1 MIRTQVQ
8 LTDAQARSLKAQA
21 RLQDRSVADLVR
33 ESVADYLTRRGVE
46 DRDALVRRARELAGR
61 FRSGCRGLAE
71 EHDRHLDEAFDS

>member
-8 LTDAQARSLKAQA
+8 LTDVQARSLKEQA

-33 ESVADYLTRRGVE
+33 ESVTDYLIRHGAE

-61 FRSGCRGLAE
+61 FRSGCRDLAKG
-71 EHDRHLDEAFDS
+71 HDRHLDEAFDS

>member
-8 LTDAQARSLKAQA
+8 LTGAQARSLKAQA

-33 ESVADYLTRRGVE
+33 ESVAEYLTRRGVE
-46 DRDALVRRARELAGR
+46 DRDALVRRAHDLAGS
-61 FRSGCRGLAE
+61 FRSGCRDLAE

>member
-8 LTDAQARSLKAQA
+8 LTDAQARALKAQA

-33 ESVADYLTRRGVE
+33 ESVADYLTRHGGE
-46 DRDALVRRARELAGR
+46 DRDALVRRAHELAGR
-61 FRSGCRGLAE
+61 FRSGFSDLAE

>member
-33 ESVADYLTRRGVE
+33 ESVAEYLVRHGVA
-46 DRDALVRRARELAGR
+46 DRDALVRRAHDLAGR
-61 FRSGCRGLAE
+61 FRSGCRDLAE

>member
-33 ESVADYLTRRGVE
+33 ESVAEYLIRHGVD
-46 DRDALVRRARELAGR
+46 DRDALVRRAHDLAGS
-61 FRSGCRGLAE
+61 FRSGCRDLAE

>member
-8 LTDAQARSLKAQA
+8 LTDAQARALKAQA

-46 DRDALVRRARELAGR
+46 DRGALVRRAHELAGR
-61 FRSGCRGLAE
+61 FRSGRRDLAE
-71 EHDRHLDEAFDS
+71 AHDRHLDEAFDS